1 MMEKNERT
9 IGEETGKSVLKTLV
23 KCPSCQTA
31 LRVAVKDGL
40 CACPSC
46 NSLFVAQKQR
56 RFKCVTEEAALEITG
71 GAAPAKKK
79 MGKRER
85 MQYMGVLWI
94 LPALVMLAIFC
105 LYPTFNAFQIA
116 FTNWDGNPKITP
128 NFVWFRNFIAVL
140 KDWLFW
146 RSMWNVVILTVVGMI
161 LGNAANLLLAELMY
175 NLRSKFAAVYR
186 FLFVLPAMIPG
197 IVVMLLWQQLIL
209 HGSEASVMNKIIGIF
224 GAKPIEWL
232 EGDTVIVFLSIFIY
246 GFPWMGGTS
255 FLIYLAGLNG
265 IDESVVEASRLDGV
279 GTWRRVFAIDL
290 PLLKG
295 QIKYFL
301 VMGFIGGLQNY
312 SMQFAITNGGPGKMI
327 SETGLMTGTMV
338 PGFYIYQLINNTSI
352 HAEYGAYGYACAIG
366 VVMFVIIMAITV
378 VNNKLVKSED

>member
-1 MMEKNERT
+1 MIENNKRT
-9 IGEETGKSVLKTLV
+9 IEEETEKQQMVN
-23 KCPSCQTA
+23 
-31 LRVAVKDGL
+31 RVA
-40 CACPSC
+40 
-46 NSLFVAQKQR
+46 
-56 RFKCVTEEAALEITG
+56 EEAALEATSES
-71 GAAPAKKK
+71 APTKKK
-79 MGKRER
+79 LGKRAR

-94 LPALVMLAIFC
+94 LPALIMLAIFC
-105 LYPTFNAFQIA
+105 LYPTVNAFQIA

-146 RSMWNVVILTVVGMI
+146 RSMWNVVILTVVGML
-161 LGNAANLLLAELMY
+161 LGNTANLLLAELMY

-232 EGDTVIVFLSIFIY
+232 EGDTVIVFLSIFLY

-265 IDESVVEASRLDGV
+265 IDESIVEASRLDGV
-279 GTWRRVFAIDL
+279 GTWRRVFVIDL

-327 SETGLMTGTMV
+327 PETGLMTGTMV

-366 VVMFVIIMAITV
+366 VIMFVIIMTITI